1 MSDRLK
7 IDRILREYQPE
18 EEAKPEPQQQA
29 VKEEQ
34 KAAAPSDNM
43 ANVEGYTKTV
53 GSADVYD
60 PDKIKEIEQSILKR
74 PPQSHKHSKFA
85 VHDVGRPNVS
95 YINSVTEVRKTAVDL
110 PPKPTD
116 AIEGYDGAVM
126 LPQPEDESY
135 MPKVRK
141 MSNSTRAKELREARR
156 KRGKRKKLNYTYAVE
171 TPDGIY
177 SKPEKKARKFMIHRQ
192 ADEPPAPP
200 EPDDN
205 IVPLR
210 SQQDPAALDIRIT
223 ELESA
228 EEREQA
234 AERLKGRPKRKNREQ
249 SKKSFSIK
257 DYDSYEDANKIKR
270 SINDVKAKI
279 SLRMKILLVLTLFS
293 AYITCGEV
301 IGLPTLSALSPSSGS
316 MFCWVQVILL
326 LMAVVTAMT
335 TVGNGLASLVKLRPD
350 SDSIAALAVSACA
363 LSAVSAA
370 VFSPDEVGNGN
381 MFLYAPIGIFAL
393 FINAFGKNLILSR
406 MSRNFNYISK
416 KTNINAVVCVEDVD
430 RAESLTRGTIGD
442 FPILAAM
449 KPTNFLKDFA
459 RYTYSADMGDRF
471 SRVFSPLVLLF
482 SLLLAAAVTV
492 IRVKTWDMTAL
503 AYGLFV
509 FSASVCACSCVSL
522 PLAANI
528 PLHKASGKY
537 VKNHGVMLGYQ
548 SVEDFFDTN
557 SVMVSAASLFPMG
570 SVGIRSIKLFSG
582 VKHDTALLEAAS
594 LSVYGDS
601 ILKELFAD
609 IIQNKETKLA
619 KVENFVNEN
628 QMGLCGWINNRRILL
643 GNRELMQAHKIEGLP
658 TLTKEREYTEGGMEA
673 LYLSASGSLAAIFVI
688 DITASPGVCKSM
700 DMAKRHNLA
709 IAVKASDPFITV
721 SRLSKLFGYPE
732 DLIKMIPQRLMGDYE
747 TETKPVRKI
756 SASMA
761 CSGKFS
767 SFMQLILGTKSI
779 RTTSSI
785 AVTLS
790 AAAAVICYV
799 LVGINGALNAFSSVS
814 PTVLFTVHL
823 AVTAFIALAAYFRKV

>member
-18 EEAKPEPQQQA
+18 EPKPEPQQEA
-29 VKEEQ
+29 TKEQ
-34 KAAAPSDNM
+34 PNSASAGNM
-43 ANVEGYTKTV
+43 ANVEGYTRTI
-53 GSADVYD
+53 GSTEVYD

-74 PPQSHKHSKFA
+74 PPQSHRHSKFA

-141 MSNSTRAKELREARR
+141 MSNSTRAKELREARKNR
-156 KRGKRKKLNYTYAVE
+156 RKRKKLNYTYAVE

-177 SKPEKKARKFMIHRQ
+177 SKPEKKARKFMIHRE
-192 ADEPPAPP
+192 ADEPPAP

-210 SQQDPAALDIRIT
+210 AQEDPSALDIRIT

-228 EEREQA
+228 EERETA
-234 AERLKGRPKRKNREQ
+234 NERLKGKSRPKRKNREQ
-249 SKKSFSIK
+249 SKKSFFIK

-270 SINDVKAKI
+270 SIGEIGNRV
-279 SLRMKILLVLTLFS
+279 SLRVKILLILTLFS
-293 AYITCGEV
+293 GYMTCGEAL
-301 IGLPTLSALSPSSGS
+301 GLPVLSSLSPSGGS
-316 MFCWVQVILL
+316 MFCWVQVILI
-326 LMAVVTAMT
+326 LMAVVTAIN
-335 TVGNGLASLVKLRPD
+335 TVGNGLKSLIQLRPD
-350 SDSIAALAVSACA
+350 SDSIAALAVTACG

-370 VFSPDEVGNGN
+370 VLTPNDVGSGK

-393 FINAFGKNLILSR
+393 FINAWGKRLILSR
-406 MSRNFNYISK
+406 MAKNFNYISK
-416 KTNINAVVCVEDVD
+416 NMNTNAVVCVEDVD

-459 RYTYSADMGDRF
+459 KYTYSADMGDRF
-471 SRVFSPLVLLF
+471 SRVFSPLALIF
-482 SLLLAAAVTV
+482 SLLLAAAVTF
-492 IRVKTWDMTAL
+492 IRVKTWDITAL
-503 AYGLFV
+503 SYGLFV
-509 FSASVCACSCVSL
+509 FSAAVSACTCAAL

-528 PLHKASGKY
+528 PLYKAAGKY

-582 VKHDTALLEAAS
+582 VKHDTAILEAAS

-619 KVENFVNEN
+619 KVENLVNEN

-658 TLTKEREYTEGGMEA
+658 TLTKEKEYTEGGMEA

-709 IAVKASDPFITV
+709 ITVKASDPFITV

-732 DLIKMIPQRLMGDYE
+732 DLIKMIPQRLIEDYE
-747 TETKPVRKI
+747 TETKPVKKI

-779 RTTSSI
+779 RTTSTI

-790 AAAAVICYV
+790 AAAAVFCYI

-814 PTVLFTVHL
+814 PSVLMAAHL
-823 AVTAFIALAAYFRKV
+823 SVTALIGLVAYFRKV

>member
-18 EEAKPEPQQQA
+18 EAKPQPQA
-29 VKEEQ
+29 VKEEV
-34 KAAAPSDNM
+34 KTASPDNM

-60 PDKIKEIEQSILKR
+60 PDKIKEIERSILKR
-74 PPQSHKHSKFA
+74 PPQSHRHSKFA

-126 LPQPEDESY
+126 TPQPEDESY

-156 KRGKRKKLNYTYAVE
+156 NRRKLKKLNYTYAVE

-177 SKPEKKARKFMIHRQ
+177 SKPEKKARKFMIHRE
-192 ADEPPAPP
+192 ADEPPAP

-210 SQQDPAALDIRIT
+210 AQNDPSALDIRIT

-257 DYDSYEDANKIKR
+257 DYDSYEDAGKIKR
-270 SINDVKAKI
+270 SINGVKAKI

-293 AYITCGEV
+293 GYMTCGGA
-301 IGLPTLSALSPSSGS
+301 IGLPTLSALSPEGGG
-316 MFCWVQVILL
+316 MYCWVQVILL
-326 LMAVVTAMT
+326 VMAMMTAIT
-335 TVGNGLASLVKLRPD
+335 TVGNGLISLVRLRPD
-350 SDSIAALAVSACA
+350 SDSIAALAVTACT

-370 VFSPDEVGNGN
+370 VLTPDDVGSGKL
-381 MFLYAPIGIFAL
+381 FLYAPIGIFAL
-393 FINAFGKNLILSR
+393 FINALGKNLILSR
-406 MSRNFNYISK
+406 MSKNFNYISK
-416 KTNINAVVCVEDVD
+416 KPNTNAVVCVEDVD

-471 SRVFSPLVLLF
+471 SRVFSPLVLVF
-482 SLLLAAAVTV
+482 SLLLAAGITV

-509 FSASVCACSCVSL
+509 FSAAVCACSCIAL

-528 PLHKASGKY
+528 PLYKAAGKY

-582 VKHDTALLEAAS
+582 VKHDTAILEAAS

-628 QMGLCGWINNRRILL
+628 QMGLCGWINNRRIIL

-658 TLTKEREYTEGGMEA
+658 TLTKEKEYTEGGMEA

-709 IAVKASDPFITV
+709 ITVKASDPFITV

-732 DLIKMIPQRLMGDYE
+732 DLIKMIPQRLIPDYE
-747 TETKPVRKI
+747 TETKPVKKI

-779 RTTSSI
+779 RTTSTI

-790 AAAAVICYV
+790 AAAAVFCYI

-814 PTVLFTVHL
+814 PAVLFNTHL
-823 AVTAFIALAAYFRKV
+823 AVTALIGLVAYFRKV

>member
-1 MSDRLK
+1 MTDKLK

-18 EEAKPEPQQQA
+18 EEAKPEPQQT
-29 VKEEQ
+29 
-34 KAAAPSDNM
+34 AANGIPSDSM
-43 ANVEGYTKTV
+43 ANVEGYTKTI
-53 GSADVYD
+53 GSTEVYD
-60 PDKIKEIEQSILKR
+60 PEKIKAVEQSILKR
-74 PPQSHKHSKFA
+74 PPQSHKHSKFT

-141 MSNSTRAKELREARR
+141 MSNSTRAKELREARKNR
-156 KRGKRKKLNYTYAVE
+156 RKRKKLNYTYAVE

-177 SKPEKKARKFMIHRQ
+177 SKPEKKARKFMIHRE
-192 ADEPPAPP
+192 ADEPPAP

-210 SQQDPAALDIRIT
+210 AQNDPSALDIRIT

-228 EEREQA
+228 EEREA
-234 AERLKGRPKRKNREQ
+234 AGERLKGKPKKKNREQ
-249 SKKSFSIK
+249 SKKSFFIK

-270 SINDVKAKI
+270 SISEIGNRI
-279 SLRMKILLVLTLFS
+279 SFRMKILLILTLFS
-293 AYITCGEV
+293 GYMTCGEAL
-301 IGLPTLSALSPSSGS
+301 GLPVLSTLSPTGAPE
-316 MFCWVQVILL
+316 MYCWVQVILL
-326 LMAVVTAMT
+326 LMAMATAVT
-335 TVGNGLASLVKLRPD
+335 TVGNGLMSLFRLRPD
-350 SDSIAALAVSACA
+350 SDSIAALASTACT

-370 VFSPDEVGNGN
+370 VLTPDEVGSEK
-381 MFLYAPIGIFAL
+381 MFLYAPIGIFTL
-393 FINAFGKNLILSR
+393 FINAWGKKLILSR
-406 MSRNFNYISK
+406 MSKNFNYISK
-416 KTNINAVVCVEDVD
+416 NTNTNAVVCVEDVD

-459 RYTYSADMGDRF
+459 KYTYSADMGDRF
-471 SRVFSPLVLLF
+471 SRVFSPLALIF
-482 SLLLAAAVTV
+482 SLLLTAGVTFV
-492 IRVKTWDMTAL
+492 RVKTWDITAL
-503 AYGLFV
+503 SYGLFV
-509 FSASVCACSCVSL
+509 FSAAVSACSCAAL

-528 PLHKASGKY
+528 PLNKAAGKY

-557 SVMVSAASLFPMG
+557 SVMVSAASLFPLG
-570 SVGIRSIKLFSG
+570 TVGIRSIKLFSG
-582 VKHDTALLEAAS
+582 VRQDTAILEAAS

-601 ILKELFAD
+601 ILKELFED
-609 IIQNKETKLA
+609 IVHAKETHLA

-700 DMAKRHNLA
+700 AEAKKHNLA

-721 SRLSKLFGYPE
+721 NRLSKLFNYPE
-732 DLIKMIPQRLMGDYE
+732 DLIKMIPQRLIGDYE
-747 TETKPVRKI
+747 TETKSVKKI

-779 RTTSSI
+779 RKTSMA
-785 AVTLS
+785 AVIIS
-790 AAAAVICYV
+790 AAAAVFCYV

-814 PTVLFTVHL
+814 PTVIFSAHL
-823 AVTAFIALAAYFRKV
+823 IVTALIGLVAYFRKV